1 MKKYNNFLSCFQ
13 VLKSYDPKLL
23 KENALYR
30 MGVIGQFN
38 LTFELAWKLLQA
50 VLLLHGVS
58 QAQSGSPREIV
69 KLGFKSGFIS
79 DEEIWLDVLRQRN
92 NLTHIYSEEN
102 AENLVT
108 SLIQSYIPA
117 LERFQ
122 RAMKE
127 KIEQQ

>member
-1 MKKYNNFLSCFQ
+1 M
-13 VLKSYDPKLL
+13 
-23 KENALYR
+23 
-30 MGVIGQFN
+30 
-38 LTFELAWKLLQA
+38 
-50 VLLLHGVS
+50 
-58 QAQSGSPREIV
+58 
-69 KLGFKSGFIS
+69 
-79 DEEIWLDVLRQRN
+79 LRQRN